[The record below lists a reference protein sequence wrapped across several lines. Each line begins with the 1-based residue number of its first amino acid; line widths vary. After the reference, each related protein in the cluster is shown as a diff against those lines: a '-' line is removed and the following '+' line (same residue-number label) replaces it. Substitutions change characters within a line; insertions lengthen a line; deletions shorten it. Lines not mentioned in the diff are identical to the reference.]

1 MAQVFEL
8 VKNSLRAVNDRYHDS
23 DDIAPPVQV
32 VVAEGSEDVT
42 IKVHP
47 RSQPHTCANA
57 SISIWEG
64 LNPAPTKLCLDN
76 VKSLRSGFTSRDW
89 KLAEFPNSFRVVSH
103 EQSDVVRLAIV
114 LAGLG

>member
-1 MAQVFEL
+1 MFEL

-47 RSQPHTCANA
+47 RSQPLTCVIA
-57 SISIWEG
+57 SVGI
-64 LNPAPTKLCLDN
+64 
-76 VKSLRSGFTSRDW
+76 
-89 KLAEFPNSFRVVSH
+89 
-103 EQSDVVRLAIV
+103 
-114 LAGLG
+114 